1 MGVRL
6 PDLGMAI
13 GEGGGAAGAG
23 VGVGGSGGAPFRG
36 AAACGSAQLAA
47 VVAHSF
53 ALLYPRYYL
62 TETLSL
68 SMGTALLAGAIAAWA
83 GRLPGWL
90 HAVGGLVC
98 GAMVMVRPANLFMVP
113 VWLLVVGLALR
124 RRQWVAVL
132 GLFFILIPWWPQYR
146 NNQLYHGEATPFVA
160 TKLVPLQQRM
170 GVLFLKYATSIV
182 PGADARIKYE
192 NPFLVD
198 VEAATA
204 DPLGWYFRHPI
215 AGLKTWVVHVFALFD
230 QDLPLPYVEDPAP
243 WYSPFVAGANWAVV
257 GLGFW
262 TMGFVW
268 RRRSE
273 LTAGEKGAVILT
285 GTLILGHIGLHSLML
300 VGGRY
305 GVALLIP
312 LYGFAAV
319 GLVGLRGRKE
329 GLAVGAVLLVVSG
342 AGVTAS
348 TWLQRQAPAIQGAM
362 VAQDPGLGG
371 VAERLTGRGQWTG
384 CTIRLGRHGRCR
396 WQRLA
401 RTRKGFWFPTGSR

>member
-1 MGVRL
+1 M
-6 PDLGMAI
+6 
-13 GEGGGAAGAG
+13 
-23 VGVGGSGGAPFRG
+23 
-36 AAACGSAQLAA
+36 
-47 VVAHSF
+47 
-53 ALLYPRYYL
+53 
-62 TETLSL
+62 
-68 SMGTALLAGAIAAWA
+68 
-83 GRLPGWL
+83 
-90 HAVGGLVC
+90 
-98 GAMVMVRPANLFMVP
+98 
-113 VWLLVVGLALR
+113 
-124 RRQWVAVL
+124 
-132 GLFFILIPWWPQYR
+132 
-146 NNQLYHGEATPFVA
+146 A

-300 VGGRY
+300 VEGRY

-329 GLAVGAVLLVVSG
+329 GLAVGAVLLGVRG
-342 AGVTAS
+342 AGGTAS
-348 TWLQRQAPAIQGAM
+348 TWLPRQAPAIQGAM

-401 RTRKGFWFPTGSR
+401 RTRKGFWFPMGSR